1 MKVPKTRNEREAA
14 KAAAAMARAGAWE
27 RLEKF
32 TGKACPRF
40 PDSAELAGLRYGTL
54 RELKRDTEA
63 AHGIVDFLLRHPE
76 HDQAREWL
84 ASVVRFLTRFDR
96 DLVGKLSRWKT
107 LPGRVFLVRIL
118 VGMRNSGEALRWFEV
133 LDREFPGQGQLTRA
147 DLVDLLYKA
156 ELYEAAESVL
166 WEAIAEAPEE
176 GPLVR
181 RLVEVLL
188 ELVKAGFRERLK
200 EATAMAATLLE
211 DQPEEPEA
219 WFAMALCY
227 RAASRPELAYP
238 LFERFFE
245 RFPDHPF
252 RSAHVFDSSYVE
264 SLDPERL
271 FALRKAW
278 SARTKRLTA
287 CSPSI
292 PLHGDRDPRRR
303 LRIGYISPDFG
314 KHPVGYFFRTVLTG
328 HDPEAVEVF
337 LYSQRDP
344 VGMDDAVSREFRAFV
359 GDDHW
364 RWIAQVPPKELVEMI
379 RKDRIDILVDL
390 AGHSANNRIDAV
402 LHRSAPVQVHWLGF
416 AASTGAGNMDYRISD
431 EITEPVGTSEHLSTE
446 EIWRLPRGF
455 HAISMPEGLPD
466 PVPPPCLKKGYLTFG
481 SFNNV
486 NKLGVRTL
494 ELWSG
499 LLRAVPESRLVLKHQ
514 TMEVFDSREA
524 IRSAFALHGVDPE
537 RIAFKGVT
545 RLRDDHFRLY
555 GLMDVAL
562 DPLGYNGTTTTCE
575 ALYMGVPVLTLP
587 GATHASR
594 VSASL
599 LHQVG
604 LDGWIA
610 RDEAHFLRIA
620 RAASAQPE
628 ALARRRASL
637 RSAFLESSLSDGIG
651 LARALEEAYRSMWR
665 RACGAAQPLQ
675 NVNP

>member
-1 MKVPKTRNEREAA
+1 MKAPKVKNEREAA
-14 KAAAAMARAGAWE
+14 KAAAAMARAGEWE

-54 RELKRDTEA
+54 RELKRETEA

-76 HDQAREWL
+76 NPHARQSL
-84 ASVVRFLTRFDR
+84 QSVVPLLTRFDH
-96 DLVGKLSRWKT
+96 DLVAKLSRWKT
-107 LPGRVFLVRIL
+107 LPGRALFVRIL
-118 VGMRNSGEALRWFEV
+118 VGMRNSSEALHWFAV
-133 LDREFPGQGQLTRA
+133 LNREFPGQSQLTRLA
-147 DLVDLLYKA
+147 LVNLLYKA

-166 WEAIAEAPEE
+166 WEAIDEDPGEA
-176 GPLVR
+176 PLVR
-181 RLVEVLL
+181 GLVEVLL
-188 ELVKAGFRERLK
+188 ELVKAGFRERLN
-200 EATAMAATLLE
+200 EATAMAGMLLE

-227 RAASRPELAYP
+227 RAASRPELAFP

-252 RSAHVFDSSYVE
+252 CSAHVFDSGYVE

-271 FALRKAW
+271 FSLRKAW

-287 CSPSI
+287 CSPAI
-292 PLHGDRDPRRR
+292 PLHGDRDPQRR

-337 LYSQRDP
+337 LYSQRDR
-344 VGMDDAVSREFRAFV
+344 VAMDDAISREFRVFV

-379 RKDRIDILVDL
+379 RKDRIDVLVDL
-390 AGHSANNRIDAV
+390 AGHSAKNNIDAI

-416 AASTGAGNMDYRISD
+416 AASTGAENMDYRISD
-431 EITEPVGTSEHLSTE
+431 EITEPRGLSEHLSTE
-446 EIWRLPRGF
+446 TIWRLPRGF
-455 HAISMPEGLPD
+455 HAISMSDGLPD
-466 PVPPPCLKKGYLTFG
+466 PLPSPCLKKGYLTFG

-486 NKLGVRTL
+486 NKLGERTL
-494 ELWSG
+494 GLWSR
-499 LLRAVPESRLVLKHQ
+499 LLLAVPESRLVLKSQ

-524 IRSAFALHGVDPE
+524 IRSAFALHGVDPG

-555 GLMDVAL
+555 GEMDVAL

-587 GATHASR
+587 GTTHASR

-610 RDEAHFLRIA
+610 RDEAHYFRIA
-620 RAASAQPE
+620 RAAVAQPE

-637 RSAFLESSLSDGIG
+637 RSAFLESSLNDGIG